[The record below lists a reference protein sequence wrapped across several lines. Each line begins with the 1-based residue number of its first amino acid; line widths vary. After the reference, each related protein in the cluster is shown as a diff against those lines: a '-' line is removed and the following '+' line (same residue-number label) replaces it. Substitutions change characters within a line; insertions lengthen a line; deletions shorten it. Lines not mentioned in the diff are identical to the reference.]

1 MHSRKMAQFVQ
12 HVSQGLPGPILLFY
26 SPDFEHVAREIQS
39 SAPENI
45 ELGSLKLD
53 DAKKW
58 PTFADGWPDLFI
70 FKHNEI
76 MRRDVVFLASLD
88 TPQRVFEELAV
99 IFSLSKY
106 RARNYKVIVPWFPTG
121 TMERISEP
129 GEIATAS
136 TMARL
141 LSAIPPCA
149 TGPTVLSIIDI
160 HALQE
165 QFYFGDNVL
174 VELKTA
180 MGLLFPFLTP
190 DDVIAFPDD
199 GAQKRYKNVFYKLFR
214 DHFSGPGNFEAYC
227 QTRMV
232 VCSKQR
238 DGDRRIVVIKEGHG
252 NVQDKRVIIVDDM
265 VQSGGTIIECAKLL
279 RNRGAEEVNAFVS
292 HGVFPNGSWERF
304 MSNHVDHFYVTNSI
318 PKNTALPKEKFTV
331 LSIAP
336 IVRYLA
342 LDTKDSTYDAMIES

>member
-1 MHSRKMAQFVQ
+1 MAQFVQ
-12 HVSQGLPGPILLFY
+12 HVSQGLQGPILLFY
-26 SPDFEHVAREIQS
+26 SPAFEHVAREVHRTSQGR
-39 SAPENI
+39 I
-45 ELGSLKLD
+45 ELGDLKVND
-53 DAKKW
+53 KNMW

-70 FKHNEI
+70 NNHNEI
-76 MRRDVVFLASLD
+76 MRKDVVFLASLD

-180 MGLLFPFLTP
+180 MGLLFHNISPEH
-190 DDVIAFPDD
+190 VIAFPDD

-214 DHFSGPGNFEAYC
+214 RQFTGARDFEEYC

-232 VCSKQR
+232 VCAKQR
-238 DGDRRIVVIKEGHG
+238 DKDRRVVVIKEGQHNIAG
-252 NVQDKRVIIVDDM
+252 KRIMIVDDM
-265 VQSGGTIIECAKLL
+265 VQSGGTIIECAKVL
-279 RNRGAEEVNAFVS
+279 RGRGASEVNAFVS
-292 HGVFPNGSWERF
+292 HGVFPKNSWRRF
-304 MSNHVDHFYVTNSI
+304 LSDHIDHFFVTDSI
-318 PKNTALPKEKFTV
+318 PKNITLPEDKFTV

-336 IVRYLA
+336 IVQYLA
-342 LDTKDSTYDAMIES
+342 LDTQESTYDAMIES